1 MILFIFEGN
10 KREPDLFKTLNYLF
24 FPKGQT
30 IVCSFGNNIY
40 ELYRQLNNLDDAG
53 DVVSLLI
60 DKERNNPDSPFPRG
74 TASSDFSEVYLF
86 FDYDFQNKNLTL
98 EQMNSQIA
106 EMLDMFDDET
116 DNGKLYINYPMV
128 EAIRYTKQIPDPQFV
143 NYTASRSDCYNDG
156 FKDLTQKFSDY
167 GSLDFIVLDFRK
179 ELSKERYLQVRDN
192 WELLKIQ
199 TVSNANYLCN
209 QQDGMPIDK
218 ESISQKKLFQVQLN
232 QFIVPHDAVS
242 IISAIPL
249 FHFEYFKH

>member
-10 KREPDLFKTLNYLF
+10 KREPDLFKTLDYLF

-40 ELYRQLNNLDDAG
+40 ELYRQLNTLDDAG
-53 DVVSLLI
+53 DVVSLLME
-60 DKERNNPDSPFPRG
+60 KERDNPDSPFAKG
-74 TASSDFSEVYLF
+74 TTSSDFSEVYLF
-86 FDYDFQNKNLTL
+86 FDYDFQNRNLTL
-98 EQMNSQIA
+98 EQMNGQIA

-128 EAIRYTKQIPDPQFV
+128 EAIRYTKYLPDSQFV
-143 NYTASRSDCYNDG
+143 TYAVSRSDCHGDG
-156 FKDLTQKFSDY
+156 FKALTQEFSDY

-192 WELLKIQ
+192 WDLLKVQ
-199 TVSNANYLCN
+199 TVSKANYLCN
-209 QQDGMPIDK
+209 RQDGMPSDK
-218 ESISQKKLFQVQLN
+218 ESISQKRLFRIQLD
-232 QFIVPHDAVS
+232 QFVIPHNAVS

-249 FHFEYFKH
+249 FHFDYFKH